1 MLLITRCFCAA
12 HSFIHSFVCLL
23 DRSLV
28 CLFVGSYL
36 WFTFITMLALFPY
49 RRHSHS
55 WANYLCHWFVFIEF
69 RALLKIYINF
79 ADWSWHQCAF
89 ALHTFATISDIDI
102 IVAMILVGKQ
112 KSYAS
117 HKADSSI
124 YEMCDIDVC
133 TKQNDCSFYW
143 NRDRTLD
150 GSWSFHPHLLSLL
163 CMWAKS
169 GFVCQCFFLF
179 AQVLIL
185 WILATQ
191 NYKIS
196 LR

>member
-112 KSYAS
+112 KRITQSRQFNIWDVWYWCV
-117 HKADSSI
+117 HKTKRLLILLKQGSNFRWFLIVSPSSSI
-124 YEMCDIDVC
+124 SSLHVGEKWFCLPMFFSVC
-133 TKQNDCSFYW
+133 TSIDSVNP
-143 NRDRTLD
+143 
-150 GSWSFHPHLLSLL
+150 GH
-163 CMWAKS
+163 AK
-169 GFVCQCFFLF
+169 L
-179 AQVLIL
+179 
-185 WILATQ
+185 
-191 NYKIS
+191 
-196 LR
+196 